1 LRGEAEA
8 RLHARCRGGWA
19 TAAVRNAPVRAG
31 QERLAP
37 GDYLVRVRESRESMG
52 EKREGGRERVREGE
66 DTAAAAVRCDAFLTV
81 IWGRQ

>member
-1 LRGEAEA
+1 MARLGRVASGRGEGRLGCLRGEAEA

-19 TAAVRNAPVRAG
+19 AAAVRNAPGRAG

-52 EKREGGRERVREGE
+52 EKREGGRERES
-66 DTAAAAVRCDAFLTV
+66 
-81 IWGRQ
+81 